1 MECMA
6 KALKN
11 SNNPFI
17 WAVKKPDLQEPDGAG
32 QLPLGFLEETKDQGV
47 VVSWSPQTKV
57 LAHPAIAC
65 FITHCGWN
73 SMLETIAAGV
83 PVIAYP
89 KWSDQPTNAKLI
101 VDVFRIG
108 LRLRANQDGIVSNE
122 EVERCIREIM
132 DGPKSVELKSN
143 ARELRIAARKAV
155 AGGGSSDKNTQ
166 LFVDEIIESCGSI
179 EVCTVP

>member
-1 MECMA
+1 MWKAEDTCIEWLNKEAPSSVIYVSFGSLVFLSAKQMECMA

-17 WAVKKPDLQEPDGAG
+17 WAVKKPDLTEPHGAG
-32 QLPLGFLEETKDQGV
+32 QLPLGFLEERKDQGV

-65 FITHCGWN
+65 FIIHCGWN

-122 EVERCIREIM
+122 ELVRKIDVLERSWTDQSLWSLNPM
-132 DGPKSVELKSN
+132 QGN
-143 ARELRIAARKAV
+143 
-155 AGGGSSDKNTQ
+155 
-166 LFVDEIIESCGSI
+166 
-179 EVCTVP
+179 